1 MYNTNE
7 MHSYLYVEIYYI
19 IWEQSQNKKKTE
31 KKNKTKTKQKKNKIN
46 YAIHVGFE

>member
-1 MYNTNE
+1 
-7 MHSYLYVEIYYI
+7 MHNYLYVEIYYI

-31 KKNKTKTKQKKNKIN
+31 KKTKPKQSKKKNKIN